1 MMDFAGEKFNL
12 TPQELLKVITGNAGN
27 FLEDLQSGKFN
38 YSNQGPIEA
47 FPDPKDVPSTL
58 IDNVLNTKW
67 NYSNMGEAIADE
79 KAKELEKINQLLGLP
94 ATRGNFL
101 E

>member
-1 MMDFAGEKFNL
+1 MMNFAGEKFNL
-12 TPQELLKVITGNAGN
+12 TPQELLKVLAGNAGN

-38 YSNQGPIEA
+38 YSNQEGIQS
-47 FPDPKDVPSTL
+47 FPDST
-58 IDNVLNTKW
+58 W
-67 NYSNMGEAIADE
+67 NYSNMGSAIEEE

>member
-1 MMDFAGEKFNL
+1 MMNFAGEKFNL
-12 TPQELLKVITGNAGN
+12 TPQELLKVIAGNAGN
-27 FLEDLQSGKFN
+27 FLKDLQSGKFN
-38 YSNQGPIEA
+38 YSNQEGVKA
-47 FPDPKDVPSTL
+47 FPDST
-58 IDNVLNTKW
+58 W

>member
-1 MMDFAGEKFNL
+1 M
-12 TPQELLKVITGNAGN
+12 I
-27 FLEDLQSGKFN
+27 GKFN